1 MAGSISMKKKT
12 VKESTSK
19 PNIKPLPGDKQLGI
33 DPAIR
38 FYERNDSDKTEQ
50 KEEV

>member
-1 MAGSISMKKKT
+1 MARYISMKKKT
-12 VKESTSK
+12 VKDSTSK
-19 PNIKPLPGDKQLGI
+19 PNIKPLPGDKSFGI

-38 FYERNDSDKTEQ
+38 FYERKDSDKTEQ